1 MEGLFAS
8 LAAPVAALL
17 AAFALPW
24 LVWCAYTTVTVGLVL
39 VLATFFLEVL
49 FVEFPGLQLGIYLYP
64 GDIVFSF
71 LAIPAFLRFVFAKEF
86 PGRSLP
92 WLLFGA
98 LLGASFAVGM
108 GAFGR
113 TAGTEFRPFF
123 YLWVCT
129 FYFMSFPFDEAR
141 AERIFRVFLGFAA
154 LIVVLAVL
162 RWLAEAAGLPIADT
176 WRGKESAAAFRVVP
190 SGAALVLVN
199 ALLVVGLMVIR
210 EPQRVW
216 LWVAALGLGGAVI
229 LLQHRSVWIAGTI
242 GLLTLVLAFR
252 KRIRIELLR
261 RLGIGLVFV
270 TFLGV
275 GLVGYGKLDQV
286 MSSLTSS
293 AASATDTRGTA
304 GGRIYGWQQL
314 LMQVQPSEY
323 VTGKP
328 FGSGYERY
336 DYPGVRWK
344 ATYDPHNFYLQ
355 TMLRTGVPGL
365 ALFLLAYVLFMP
377 RLWRSSAAAET
388 GRWTPRLLFAL
399 MAAQLAFMVPYQLPY
414 EQGIWIGLAI
424 AAAAGLRQSAREARG
439 KPREAAGRTNLS
451 TA

>member
-1 MEGLFAS
+1 MEGLIAS
-8 LAAPVAALL
+8 LAAPVAALV
-17 AAFALPW
+17 AAVALPF
-24 LVWCAYTTVTVGLVL
+24 LVWHTYATVTVGLVL

-71 LAIPAFLRFVFAKEF
+71 LAIPAFLRLVFASEF

-98 LLGASFAVGM
+98 LLGASFAVGL

-129 FYFMSFPFDEAR
+129 LYFMSFPFDEAR
-141 AERIFRVFLGFAA
+141 AERIFRVFLGFAT
-154 LIVVLAVL
+154 LILILAVL

-190 SGAALVLVN
+190 SGATLVLVN
-199 ALLVVGLMVIR
+199 ALLVVGLMLIR
-210 EPQRVW
+210 DPQRVW
-216 LWVAALGLGGAVI
+216 LWAAALAFGGAVI

-242 GLLTLVLAFR
+242 GVLTLVLVFR

-261 RLGIGLVFV
+261 QFGVGLVLVLFM
-270 TFLGV
+270 GV

-286 MSSLTSS
+286 ISSLSSS
-293 AASATDTRGTA
+293 AVSVTDTRGTA

-314 LMQVQPSEY
+314 LMQVRPSEY
-323 VTGKP
+323 ITGKP

-355 TMLRTGVPGL
+355 TMLRTGLPGL

-377 RLWRSSAAAET
+377 RLWRSSAEAEAS
-388 GRWTPRLLFAL
+388 RWPPRLLFAL
-399 MAAQLAFMVPYQLPY
+399 IAAQLAFMVPYQLPY

-424 AAAAGLRQSAREARG
+424 AAAAGLRRAKSEV
-439 KPREAAGRTNLS
+439 PGRSRKASGGSHLS